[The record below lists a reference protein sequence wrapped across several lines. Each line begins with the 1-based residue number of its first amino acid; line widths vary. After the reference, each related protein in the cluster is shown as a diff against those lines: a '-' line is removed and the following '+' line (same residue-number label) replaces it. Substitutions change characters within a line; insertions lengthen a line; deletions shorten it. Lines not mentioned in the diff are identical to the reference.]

1 MNFAHFVPINLQSV
15 HSILCLNDLGNVS
28 WPTYHTPVLPLFL
41 LWKESSCCTIRSL
54 QFPFMILVCPRS
66 LQYHRK
72 IIVLSFIS
80 TVWCSVP
87 HPIRIPSHPIQA
99 PRCCI
104 HPYNYMGLFHQQLDH
119 LYHQLYLSVSLRA
132 SCLCSSWLEVSSL
145 ISGEPSSG

>member
-87 HPIRIPSHPIQA
+87 HPIPSKHQGAASIRII
-99 PRCCI
+99 I
-104 HPYNYMGLFHQQLDH
+104 WFF
-119 LYHQLYLSVSLRA
+119 
-132 SCLCSSWLEVSSL
+132 SSPAARSSL
-145 ISGEPSSG
+145 SSALSLSFIESVLPLLELVGSQLTHLR